1 MLSLRREVCKG
12 NSVILKSDIT
22 ISVTKAREAT
32 ARSTLRYA
40 ETDLE
45 TAALQIRYM
54 LSFKQGS
61 YQNNTPKVKMYSVMC
76 SAVLSF
82 HIKYKFKYEIL
93 AVLWEHFI
101 IQFSK
106 FKHIFFSPIK
116 VKLNFKFNK
125 DYMSVVNIL
134 IVPYHFLSQMYK
146 LN

>member
-12 NSVILKSDIT
+12 HSVILKSDIT
-22 ISVTKAREAT
+22 VPVTKAREAT

-61 YQNNTPKVKMYSVMC
+61 YQNNTPKVKMYSVIC

-93 AVLWEHFI
+93 AFLCLLPFGSESFVISLAVQECKGQN
-101 IQFSK
+101 IQNHNSTSCF
-106 FKHIFFSPIK
+106 
-116 VKLNFKFNK
+116 VW
-125 DYMSVVNIL
+125 V
-134 IVPYHFLSQMYK
+134 
-146 LN
+146 